1 MPELFG
7 AEGLFADAG
16 DFLGELLARQAD
28 QVALALLGLV
38 IAGAVLIQT
47 IILIG
52 FVVGIGKT
60 ANSIKVEIDD
70 IRSSVLPAL
79 KNAAELFVRI
89 SPKVESTVTDVSE
102 LTRLARTQ
110 AAEVE
115 GSFEQILQSL
125 RTQTVRIDAMLTGTL
140 DAVDKAAAFATN
152 AVSKPVRQI
161 SGVLASIKA
170 IVESLTSNG
179 APPRPA
185 EPNED
190 KDMFV

>member
-1 MPELFG
+1 MDHGTIELIC
-7 AEGLFADAG
+7 
-16 DFLGELLARQAD
+16 
-28 QVALALLGLV
+28 VAV

-47 IILIG
+47 MILIG
-52 FVVGIGKT
+52 FVLGLGKT
-60 ANSIKVEIDD
+60 AKSIKNEVDD
-70 IRSSVLPAL
+70 LRSSVLPAL
-79 KNAAELFVRI
+79 RNAAELFVRI

-110 AAEVE
+110 AAEAQD
-115 GSFEQILQSL
+115 SFEQILQSV
-125 RTQTVRIDAMLTGTL
+125 RAQTVRIDGMLTGTL

-170 IVESLTSNG
+170 IVESLTSSG
-179 APPRPA
+179 APSRPV
-185 EPNED
+185 ESNED